1 MNSEAKKLSDTETEA
16 PARRVTPYELL
27 GGEAGLRALVDRFY
41 EIMDTNAEAAPI
53 RAMHGS
59 DLAPIRQKLFEFLSG
74 WLGGP
79 PLFFQRTGGVCITA
93 AHKPFK
99 IGEAERDQ
107 WLMCMHQALADVGVS
122 PELRAI
128 LKEPL
133 FGIADFL
140 RNH

>member
-1 MNSEAKKLSDTETEA
+1 MSDVKDET
-16 PARRVTPYELL
+16 PTIIRQTPYELL

-41 EIMDTNAEAAPI
+41 EIMDTNAEAVSI
-53 RAMHGS
+53 RAMHTS

-79 PLFFQRTGGVCITA
+79 PLFLQRTGSICITA

-107 WLMCMHQALADVGVS
+107 WLMCMRQALADTGAS
-122 PELRAI
+122 PELQAM
-128 LKEPL
+128 LKTPL

-140 RNH
+140 RNQ